1 MLGLPFILFVAYQT
15 TIGMLSIA
23 FLFVS
28 PIATLQRLS
37 PWLTDFDTKE
47 LHKDFF
53 PYAMATTA
61 GFIPY

>member
-1 MLGLPFILFVAYQT
+1 MLGLPFILFAAYQT
-15 TIGMLSIA
+15 TIEMLSIA

>member
-1 MLGLPFILFVAYQT
+1 MLGLPFILFAAYQT
-15 TIGMLSIA
+15 TIGMLTIA
-23 FLFVS
+23 FPFVS

-47 LHKDFF
+47 FHKDFF
-53 PYAMATTA
+53 PNAVATTA

>member
-1 MLGLPFILFVAYQT
+1 MLVLPFILFAAYQT

>member
-1 MLGLPFILFVAYQT
+1 MLGVPFILFAAYQT
-15 TIGMLSIA
+15 KIGMLTIA
-23 FLFVS
+23 FPFVS

-47 LHKDFF
+47 FHKDFF
-53 PYAMATTA
+53 PYVMATTA